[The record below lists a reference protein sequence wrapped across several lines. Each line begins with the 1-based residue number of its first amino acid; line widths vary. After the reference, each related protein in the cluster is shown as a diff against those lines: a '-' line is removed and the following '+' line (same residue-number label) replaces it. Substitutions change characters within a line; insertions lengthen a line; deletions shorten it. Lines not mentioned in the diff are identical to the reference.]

1 MANILGINISD
12 LSAADALAKIVG
24 FLAGEGQHY
33 VVTPNPEIILAA
45 AEDEELFYVLNKAD
59 ISLADGFG
67 LKVAGW
73 ILGEDIKRA
82 TGSDMTLE
90 ILKRAAKDG
99 HRVMVLNWRDGLST
113 AEEISSSLKEKFPGL
128 NFSVI
133 DISREKFLEADEV
146 SRINAY
152 APVIL
157 FNTLG
162 ISYQEKLMFHNLR
175 RLPSVKVALGVG
187 GSFDFITGQAKRAP
201 KTLRVLGLEW
211 LWRLL
216 VSLGG
221 RGKSRRFRRIYRA
234 IFVFLGKILKVR
246 LINCHCYRQNVACF
260 VYRRGANGPEVL
272 IVEREDLPDHWQL
285 PQGGTDGEPI
295 DVAGLREA
303 REELGSD
310 KFRLVATFKDIYRYD
325 FLSPEEK
332 KAKRDNKLGF
342 RNFKGQS
349 QSLMIAE
356 FIGRDEEIK
365 INFWD
370 HRSWRWVPTEDLVAS
385 VSAFRR
391 RGCEI
396 FLEKFRLL
404 DIK

>member
-1 MANILGINISD
+1 
-12 LSAADALAKIVG
+12 
-24 FLAGEGQHY
+24 
-33 VVTPNPEIILAA
+33 
-45 AEDEELFYVLNKAD
+45 
-59 ISLADGFG
+59 
-67 LKVAGW
+67 
-73 ILGEDIKRA
+73 
-82 TGSDMTLE
+82 
-90 ILKRAAKDG
+90 
-99 HRVMVLNWRDGLST
+99 
-113 AEEISSSLKEKFPGL
+113 
-128 NFSVI
+128 
-133 DISREKFLEADEV
+133 
-146 SRINAY
+146 
-152 APVIL
+152 
-157 FNTLG
+157 
-162 ISYQEKLMFHNLR
+162 
-175 RLPSVKVALGVG
+175 VKVALGVG

-201 KTLRVLGLEW
+201 KIFRAAGLEW

-221 RGKSRRFRRIYRA
+221 QGKSRRFRRIYRA

-246 LINCHCYRQNVACF
+246 FINCFCYRQNVACF
-260 VYRRGANGPEVL
+260 IYHQGANGPEVL

-303 REELGSD
+303 REELGTD
-310 KFRLVATFKDIYRYD
+310 KFRLVATFKSVYRYD

-365 INFWD
+365 LNFWD
-370 HRSWRWVPTEDLVAS
+370 HRSWRWVPAEDLVAS

-404 DIK
+404 GIK